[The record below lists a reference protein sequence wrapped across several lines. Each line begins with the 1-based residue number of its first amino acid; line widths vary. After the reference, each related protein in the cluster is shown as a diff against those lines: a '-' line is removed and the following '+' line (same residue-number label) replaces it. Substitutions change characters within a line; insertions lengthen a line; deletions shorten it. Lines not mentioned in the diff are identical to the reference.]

1 MNETPPPPFTEAL
14 ADETAYELADM
25 LNRLST
31 AFENAYYAQIHR
43 YLETMSENRDINN
56 DQPWR

>member
-1 MNETPPPPFTEAL
+1 MNETPPPLFTEAL
-14 ADETAYELADM
+14 ADELADR

-43 YLETMSENRDINN
+43 YLETMSGNRDINN
-56 DQPWR
+56 D